1 MRHDWFTAR
10 RMIGV
15 LAAAVCAMSAQ
26 SALAQAQKG
35 AGMVEHYVRE
45 PVPAGFKV
53 FPSKIDGPVYT
64 DANGRTL
71 YQWPRKELRNG
82 GTGDMKGAA
91 SICDTT
97 VASENIGLM
106 SPYPAGLTLPD
117 AAIRKS
123 CEAMWPPVIA
133 AADAKPV
140 GKWSLIKRKDG
151 RNQWAYDGFVLY
163 TSVMDKKP
171 GDTIG
176 GTNLGR
182 RSNDPPGSP
191 GGDAPVA
198 RVPIGP
204 SPDVPGQFI
213 VDQSLV
219 GRQVVL
225 ANGFTVYT
233 WDGDKPGKSNCTGD
247 CLKTWQPVLAPE
259 IGNASREEWSVIE
272 RAPGVKQWAY
282 RGRPLYTY
290 IPDGSPGVQ
299 HGVDVAGWNTVYTQ
313 VAPAAP
319 QGEFTA
325 QESAAGIVLADSKG
339 KTVYIYNCGD
349 DAVDQLACDHPDTPQ
364 EYRYAVCG
372 GGDPIRCAQTFPYVI
387 AHNPKLANEAWTV
400 VSIDPSTGKRAKDG
414 QSGAINVWA
423 YRDRPV
429 FTFARDDRPG
439 SIRAQNWGEFYGQRN
454 GYKAFFLREEF
465 QGR

>member
-1 MRHDWFTAR
+1 MRHDWFTAGR
-10 RMIGV
+10 VIGII
-15 LAAAVCAMSAQ
+15 AASVCAVSAHG
-26 SALAQAQKG
+26 ALAQSKKDA
-35 AGMVEHYVRE
+35 AALEHYVRE
-45 PVPAGFKV
+45 PTPPGIKV
-53 FPSKIDGPVYT
+53 FPSKLDGPIYT
-64 DANGRTL
+64 DADGRTL

-97 VASENIGLM
+97 VSKENVGLM

-117 AAIRKS
+117 VATRKS
-123 CEAMWPPVIA
+123 CEAMWPPAIA
-133 AADAKPV
+133 ADDAKPV
-140 GKWSLIKRKDG
+140 GKWSVIKRKDG

-176 GTNLGR
+176 GTNVGR
-182 RSNDPPGSP
+182 KSNDPPGSP
-191 GGDAPVA
+191 GGDSPVA

-219 GRQVVL
+219 GRQLVL
-225 ANGFTVYT
+225 SNGFIVYA
-233 WDGDKPGKSNCTGD
+233 WDGDKPNKSNCTGD

-259 IGNASREEWSVIE
+259 IGVTAREEWSVIE

-299 HGVDVAGWNTVYTQ
+299 HGLDVPGWSTVYTQ
-313 VAPAAP
+313 YTPAAP
-319 QGEFTA
+319 AIDFTT
-325 QESAAGIVLADSKG
+325 QETAAGVTLADSKG
-339 KTVYIYNCGD
+339 KTIYIYNCGD
-349 DAVDQLACDHPDTPQ
+349 DAADQLLCDHPDTPQ

-387 AHNPKLANEAWTV
+387 ATNPKAANEAWTV
-400 VSIDPSTGKRAKDG
+400 MAIDPATGHRAKPG
-414 QSGAINVWA
+414 QTDAINVWA
-423 YRDRPV
+423 FRDRPV
-429 FTFARDDRPG
+429 FTFIRDDRPG
-439 SIRAQNWGEFYGQRN
+439 SIRAQSWGEFYGQRN
-454 GYKAFFLREEF
+454 GYKVFFLREEF